1 MTKPLAGPQTLLRTL
16 NSRAILEA
24 LAQRG
29 PLTRAEL
36 MGETGLSRTAVT
48 QVLRMLEAGD
58 AVASAGVDRD
68 TRGPAATR
76 VSLHPRLGF
85 AAAVHVDHY
94 AMHVSLIDPT
104 GTVRAAQDAPL
115 GRVEERAVDIARMIA
130 DCAQTA
136 PGRLRHAVV
145 AMPGIVRPDGEIR
158 DDQGPDGGAFRAALE
173 GLLGCQVQVE
183 NDVNLAALAEAE
195 SGVGHDLESF
205 TLLMIDQG
213 LGAGTVLGGLLRR
226 GFAGVSGEVQYLP
239 QSPVPIGVPLINETV
254 VEDLARSNGRDPAD
268 PLAVHLDACAAGD
281 DAAQTMI
288 DELAR
293 RLVLVAGSVTLVVD
307 PEAFVLGG
315 HAAHPC
321 FFAAILRA
329 AEAISHLLTLR
340 FVPSAFGREATMIG
354 AIGEATLA
362 LREREF
368 TGILSGQSGILSG
381 KYRVTR

>member
-58 AVASAGVDRD
+58 AVVSAGVDRD

-76 VSLHPRLGF
+76 VSLHPGLGF
-85 AAAVHVDHY
+85 SAAVHVDHY

-115 GRVEERAVDIARMIA
+115 GRVEDRAVDIAGLIA
-130 DCAQTA
+130 ECARTA
-136 PGRLRHAVV
+136 PGSLRNAVV

-173 GLLGCQVQVE
+173 GLLGCPVRVE
-183 NDVNLAALAEAE
+183 NDVNLAALAEAA
-195 SGVGHDLESF
+195 SGVGRDLESF

-213 LGAGTVLGGLLRR
+213 LGAGTVLDGTLRR
-226 GFAGVSGEVQYLP
+226 GFAGVAGEVQYLP
-239 QSPVPIGVPLINETV
+239 QPQVPIGVPVINETI
-254 VEDLARSNGRDPAD
+254 VEDLALSNGRDAADLLPA
-268 PLAVHLDACAAGD
+268 HLDACAAGD
-281 DAAQTMI
+281 SAAQAMI

-307 PEAFVLGG
+307 PEAFVLAG

-321 FFAAILRA
+321 FFAAMLRA
-329 AEAISHLLTLR
+329 AEAMSHLLSMT
-340 FVPSAFGREATMIG
+340 FVTSAFGREATMIG
-354 AIGEATLA
+354 TIGEATSE
-362 LREREF
+362 LRELEF
-368 TGILSGQSGILSG
+368 TRIVSG
-381 KYRVTR
+381 KQRAR